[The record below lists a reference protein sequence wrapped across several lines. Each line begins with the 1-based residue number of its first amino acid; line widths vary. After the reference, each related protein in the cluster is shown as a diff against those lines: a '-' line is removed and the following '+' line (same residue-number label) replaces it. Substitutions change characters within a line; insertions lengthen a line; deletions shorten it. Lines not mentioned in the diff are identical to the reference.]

1 MTIRFHQ
8 PLRTAAMLFFFP
20 LSLLGQDAS
29 LLYKVTTAEGGKPSY
44 LFGTIHLLPEDRF
57 MFTDKMAEAFDATET
72 LVLEMTLDIPMG
84 QQLAMA
90 KEMMMPDGKSWADF
104 MTPDEFAL
112 IRSAY
117 VDSLGVKANKFD
129 KQYIKIKP
137 MYLSGLVLTQLLGNV
152 KAYEQELSAKAKK
165 AKKPIIGLETLEQ
178 QMSFMASVTLE
189 DQISQVKEAGAS
201 LLREYNRMLE
211 AYLSQDLTTLE
222 ALARESGD
230 LEGMEQELLI
240 KRNQAW
246 IPLMLNQM
254 KQSPTFF
261 AVGALHLVGENGVI
275 EKLRAAGVNVE
286 AIN

>member
-1 MTIRFHQ
+1 MTNRFHQ
-8 PLRTAAMLFFFP
+8 PLRVAAMLFFFP

-29 LLYKVTTAEGGKPSY
+29 LLYKVTTADGGKPSY

-57 MFTDKMAEAFDATET
+57 MFTDKMADAFNASET

-90 KEMMMPDGKSWADF
+90 KEMMMPDGKTWADF
-104 MTPDEFAL
+104 MTADEFAQL
-112 IRSAY
+112 RSAY

-152 KAYEQELSAKAKK
+152 KAYEQELSAEAKK
-165 AKKPIIGLETLEQ
+165 ANKPIIGLETLEQ

-201 LLREYNRMLE
+201 LLREYNRMLD
-211 AYLSQDLTTLE
+211 AYLSQDLAALE
-222 ALARESGD
+222 AVARESGD

-240 KRNQAW
+240 KRNEAW
-246 IPLMLNQM
+246 IPLILDQM

-261 AVGALHLVGENGVI
+261 AVGALHLVGQNGVI
-275 EKLRAAGVNVE
+275 EKLRAAGAKVQAVN
-286 AIN
+286 

>member
-1 MTIRFHQ
+1 
-8 PLRTAAMLFFFP
+8 MLFFLP
-20 LSLLGQDAS
+20 LSLLAQDAS
-29 LLYKVTTAEGGKPSY
+29 LLYKVTAADGGKPSY

-57 MFTDKMAEAFDATET
+57 MFTDKMADAFNASET

-90 KEMMMPDGKSWADF
+90 KEMMMPDGKTWADF
-104 MTPDEFAL
+104 MTADEFAL
-112 IRSAY
+112 LRSAY

-129 KQYIKIKP
+129 KQYVKIKP

-152 KAYEQELSAKAKK
+152 KAYEQELSAEAKK

-201 LLREYNRMLE
+201 LLREYNRMLD
-211 AYLSQDLTTLE
+211 AYLSQDLAALE
-222 ALARESGD
+222 AVARESGD

-246 IPLMLNQM
+246 IPLMLDQM

-261 AVGALHLVGENGVI
+261 AVGALHLVGPNGVI
-275 EKLRAAGVNVE
+275 EKLRAAGVKVE
-286 AIN
+286 AVN